1 MRIARWIGDIG
12 GIISSAMTVRR
23 LLPCVLPRRLGPC
36 RAVPVRRCL
45 GLSSF
50 PAFGP
55 ILPAS
60 APSSFFFGPSNPP
73 LGPSFSR
80 LAPSFPLDGSI
91 LSRFAPPDFLFGSP
105 RCASGPSKCALAPS
119 LGRAASLL
127 GQDLP
132 SRGWDRPSR
141 GPVRPRRGRDG
152 PKGGTLPSLSR
163 ARSSLSGTEPYP
175 SRARRENPGMLRAQK
190 RARARTLREATIPK
204 REGPIP
210 ARGAQR
216 TDSVDISIPDHGP
229 GRSGIQEL
237 PPLSPPA
244 RKRASQ
250 WWLPALSRRYS
261 IPSDRLFASR
271 GIKLQEIAT
280 PLIDL
285 PGSVL

>member
-1 MRIARWIGDIG
+1 M
-12 GIISSAMTVRR
+12 
-23 LLPCVLPRRLGPC
+23 
-36 RAVPVRRCL
+36 
-45 GLSSF
+45 
-50 PAFGP
+50 
-55 ILPAS
+55 
-60 APSSFFFGPSNPP
+60 
-73 LGPSFSR
+73 
-80 LAPSFPLDGSI
+80 
-91 LSRFAPPDFLFGSP
+91 LSRSAPPDFLFGSP

-141 GPVRPRRGRDG
+141 GPDRPRRGRDG
-152 PKGGTLPSLSR
+152 PQRGTLPSLSR

-190 RARARTLREATIPK
+190 RARRALLREATIPK

-210 ARGAQR
+210 ERGAQR
-216 TDSVDISIPDHGP
+216 TDSADISIPGHGP

-261 IPSDRLFASR
+261 IPSDRF
-271 GIKLQEIAT
+271 
-280 PLIDL
+280 L
-285 PGSVL
+285 PGGESNCRKLRLP